1 MKFQRAT
8 NMKQME
14 EKGEFGALFLQH
26 LVSMIVYFQDGF
38 KIVLFNTTLINL
50 VISLLL
56 NCEEQRNDVFEIMVV
71 HVFGLNAK

>member
-56 NCEEQRNDVFEIMVV
+56 NCEVQRNDVFEIMVV